1 MGLFDDRQRA
11 YEARFAYEED
21 KAFRVS
27 ALRSRM
33 MAAWA
38 ADLMGK
44 TGPEAQ
50 DYVDSIVHDQVC
62 APRDLDQC
70 DTLLDRL
77 SDDLQDAIS
86 AATLAVKMDAIDA
99 FARQKVDDGA

>member
-1 MGLFDDRQRA
+1 MPIFEDRERA
-11 YEARFAYEED
+11 FEARFAYEED

-44 TGPEAQ
+44 SGPDAQ
-50 DYVDSIVHDQVC
+50 AYVESIIRDEVC
-62 APRDLDQC
+62 APKIDNQS

-86 AATLAVKMDAIDA
+86 AATLAVKIDA
-99 FARQKVDDGA
+99 VDATARQQIEDGA